1 MTNSKLPII
10 EVLTD
15 RFAEAGE
22 AEALV
27 FRGQVRR
34 FSEIIANLESVHKL
48 LLGHNITKGDTVVL
62 KADYCFN
69 SVIFLLA
76 LVKIEATIVP
86 VLPSSFEN
94 LKESIIKTGPAFLI
108 SVTPHDEVKIE
119 KWAFPSKQDSLIKA
133 LKKKCT
139 AGLVLFTSGSS
150 GRPKGVVHD
159 FGLLMEKFRE
169 RRPAFRTLNFLVF
182 DHWGGLNT
190 LLYGLS
196 NCSVVVLPEQRT
208 ADYVCDLIEKYQIEL
223 LPSTPS
229 FLNILL
235 ASQSWKTRDLSSLKI
250 ISYGAEPMPEPTL
263 RRLKEVFQHVELR
276 QTYGLIELGVLRA
289 KSKNDSS
296 LWVKL
301 GGKGYDLRVVDNM
314 LQIKAESAMLG
325 YIDAPSPFTE
335 DGYFI
340 TGDKV
345 QVDGEYLRILGRDSD
360 LINVGGEKV
369 YPLEV
374 ESVLLSCDNIKDGF
388 VYGEKHPMLGNIV
401 CADVLLKEPE
411 PLAQLRVRLKK
422 ACSASLDSFKVP
434 VKISIVSEN
443 IYSDRMKKIRTKW

>member
-1 MTNSKLPII
+1 
-10 EVLTD
+10 
-15 RFAEAGE
+15 
-22 AEALV
+22 
-27 FRGQVRR
+27 
-34 FSEIIANLESVHKL
+34 
-48 LLGHNITKGDTVVL
+48 
-62 KADYCFN
+62 
-69 SVIFLLA
+69 
-76 LVKIEATIVP
+76 
-86 VLPSSFEN
+86 
-94 LKESIIKTGPAFLI
+94 
-108 SVTPHDEVKIE
+108 
-119 KWAFPSKQDSLIKA
+119 
-133 LKKKCT
+133 
-139 AGLVLFTSGSS
+139 
-150 GRPKGVVHD
+150 
-159 FGLLMEKFRE
+159 
-169 RRPAFRTLNFLVF
+169 
-182 DHWGGLNT
+182 
-190 LLYGLS
+190 
-196 NCSVVVLPEQRT
+196 
-208 ADYVCDLIEKYQIEL
+208 
-223 LPSTPS
+223 
-229 FLNILL
+229 
-235 ASQSWKTRDLSSLKI
+235 
-250 ISYGAEPMPEPTL
+250 
-263 RRLKEVFQHVELR
+263 
-276 QTYGLIELGVLRA
+276 
-289 KSKNDSS
+289 
-296 LWVKL
+296 
-301 GGKGYDLRVVDNM
+301 M